1 MDGWEWH
8 DQTGC
13 FASITSNRCWLHNGV
28 TNRDSTPTNQRTY
41 IKPQVQFII
50 HCCAAL
56 YVPDVIPLPAG
67 QPFTYRHVRLL
78 NELLLVNL
86 GQCIRQ
92 LFSDFG
98 LCLSINGNRSQSKSE
113 ILDVRSYT
121 VRVSLECPTSHRT
134 LYHTL
139 TWASCDF
146 WRHAVT
152 IFWSRIHIRS
162 NHKRRC

>member
-1 MDGWEWH
+1 MSWTAENGTIKPVALLPLQATGAGFIMEP
-8 DQTGC
+8 QTE
-13 FASITSNRCWLHNGV
+13 TV
-28 TNRDSTPTNQRTY
+28 PQPNQRAY
-41 IKPQVQFII
+41 IKQQVQFII
-50 HCCAAL
+50 HCYAAL

-67 QPFTYRHVRLL
+67 QPFTHRHVRLL

-121 VRVSLECPTSHRT
+121 VRVSLECPTLHRT

-152 IFWSRIHIRS
+152 IF
-162 NHKRRC
+162 